1 MIHSTNRGES
11 RSEAR
16 VSVEDVSPPIP
27 LLGAWR
33 PSMPFVGVVV
43 SAESLESLEGLV
55 VGVAQRRSLAA
66 SSVRLV
72 PSWALFRSLVLLP
85 LPLPLPRESLAVA
98 VGQRSIVDPGPFAG
112 LADDS
117 T

>member
-1 MIHSTNRGES
+1 MIHATNRGES
-11 RSEAR
+11 RSESW
-16 VSVEDVSPPIP
+16 VSVEDVAPTIP

-33 PSMPFVGVVV
+33 PSREFVGVVV
-43 SAESLESLEGLV
+43 SALSFASLA

-85 LPLPLPRESLAVA
+85 LPRESLAVA